1 LVEPLLPHLDQS
13 PVIPDDVYVDPSARI
28 LGAVTMGL
36 GCSVWLQAAIRGDVN
51 TIRIGEMTNIQDH
64 CTLHATFKK
73 YELNIGSQVTFG
85 HGVIAHGCQIG
96 DRVLLGMQSVVMD
109 GATIGEDVILG
120 AGSLVTEG
128 KTIPSGVL
136 ALGRPAK
143 VVRELTDKERA
154 FILARAAQYAEYV
167 TAYRQ
172 QGHFFGWADHLSKRV
187 VKPA

>member
-1 LVEPLLPHLDQS
+1 M
-13 PVIPDDVYVDPSARI
+13 DPSARI
-28 LGAVTMGL
+28 LGAVNMGS
-36 GCSVWLQAAIRGDVN
+36 GCSVWLHAAIRGDVN
-51 TIRIGEMTNIQDH
+51 NIQIGSMTNIQDH

-73 YELNIGSQVTFG
+73 FELIIGNQVTFG

-109 GATIGEDVILG
+109 GAVIGDDVILG

-143 VVRELTDKERA
+143 VVRDLTDSERE
-154 FILARAAQYAEYV
+154 FILARAKQYAAYV

-172 QGHFFGWADHLSKRV
+172 QGRFFGWADNPLKPVAKR
-187 VKPA
+187 P